1 MCIGFVFKLKRNK
14 SLAQSFN
21 GSAKLQMVIKGS
33 AKVFCFNPKV
43 VLTEKSYA
51 SKIYYYQPKKKKK
64 LWKRPVK
71 LLQNPQIPLFKEK
84 SEKLR
89 PTTHLTFYLGCY
101 IGS

>member
-51 SKIYYYQPKKKKK
+51 SKIYFYQSKKKNCGKDLSNYYK
-64 LWKRPVK
+64 TLKYHYSKRKVK
-71 LLQNPQIPLFKEK
+71 
-84 SEKLR
+84 S
-89 PTTHLTFYLGCY
+89 
-101 IGS
+101 

>member
-1 MCIGFVFKLKRNK
+1 MCIGFVYKLKRNK

-51 SKIYYYQPKKKKK
+51 SKIYYYQPKKKTVEKTC
-64 LWKRPVK
+64 
-71 LLQNPQIPLFKEK
+71 QIITKPSNTIIQREK
-84 SEKLR
+84 
-89 PTTHLTFYLGCY
+89 
-101 IGS
+101 

>member
-64 LWKRPVK
+64 TVEKTC
-71 LLQNPQIPLFKEK
+71 QIITKPSNTIIQREK
-84 SEKLR
+84 
-89 PTTHLTFYLGCY
+89 
-101 IGS
+101 